1 MLSAQIAK
9 FVVVGLINTIVGY
22 SLYALFIYFGL
33 GYAYALSI
41 ATILGVLFNF
51 QTIGRLVFESSN
63 NTLLIK
69 FIGVYIIVFCVNL
82 ALING
87 MIRFGLNP
95 YSAGAVALFPSAT
108 LSFLLN
114 KYFVFNR

>member
-22 SLYALFIYFGL
+22 CLYALFIYFGL
-33 GYAYALSI
+33 GYVYALGF

-51 QTIGRLVFESSN
+51 QTIGRLVFGSN
-63 NTLLIK
+63 NGALLIK
-69 FIGVYIIVFCVNL
+69 FVGVYIIVFAVNL
-82 ALING
+82 LLING
-87 MIRFGLNP
+87 MIRLGLNA
-95 YSAGAVALFPSAT
+95 YSAGAVALIPSAA